1 VAIGAAGLRV
11 VDDLRGSRDAYG
23 SLLQVSVRAL
33 ADEIAGAAELVAGKT
48 SGVPAVVVRGLGHLV
63 VDADGPGAAALV
75 RPAADDRFRLGTADA
90 MRAAVTARRT
100 VRAFRPEPV
109 PREVVLRAVA
119 AAATAPA
126 PHHTHPWRFVLV
138 ESPQARTQL
147 LDAMLAAWV
156 DDLRTDGLDDA
167 AVTTRTSRGA
177 VLRGAPTLV
186 VPCLVTR
193 GRHAYPDT
201 RRATAERTMFVL
213 AMGAGIENLLV
224 TLAADGVGSAWVSS
238 TLFCP
243 QVARDALDLPGD
255 WEPMGAVAVGY
266 AATSPPARPPRDPG
280 DAVLVR

>member
-11 VDDLRGSRDAYG
+11 VDDLRGSRDPYG
-23 SLLQVSVRAL
+23 TLLQVSVRAL

-48 SGVPAVVVRGLGHLV
+48 SAVPAVVVRGLGHLV

-100 VRAFRPEPV
+100 VRAFRPDPV

-119 AAATAPA
+119 AAVTAPA
-126 PHHTHPWRFVLV
+126 PHHANPWRFVLV
-138 ESPQARTQL
+138 ESTQARTRL

-156 DDLRTDGLDDA
+156 DDLRTDGLDEA
-167 AVTTRTSRGA
+167 AIAARTRRGD
-177 VLRGAPTLV
+177 VLRGAGTLV

-193 GRHAYPDT
+193 GRHAYPDS
-201 RRATAERTMFVL
+201 RRASAERAMFLL

-224 TLAADGVGSAWVSS
+224 ALAADGVSSAWVSS

-243 QVARDALDLPGD
+243 QVARDALELPGD

-266 AATSPPARPPRDPG
+266 PAAAPSPRAPRSTD
-280 DAVLVR
+280 DAVLLR